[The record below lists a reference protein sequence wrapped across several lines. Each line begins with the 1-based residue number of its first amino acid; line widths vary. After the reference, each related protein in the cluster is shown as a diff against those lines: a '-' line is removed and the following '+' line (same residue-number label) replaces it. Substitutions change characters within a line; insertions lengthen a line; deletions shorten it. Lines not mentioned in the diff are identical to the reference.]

1 VKFTPVPQQALQ
13 MDDFASCILTGR
25 ETPIPGE
32 MGRDH
37 MAVIEAIYRSAAQGG
52 RRTEVARA

>member
-1 VKFTPVPQQALQ
+1 LDIPAVPQQSLQ

-25 ETPIPGE
+25 DSPVPGS

-37 MAVIEAIYRSAAQGG
+37 VAVIEAIYRSAADGG
-52 RRTEVARA
+52 RRTEVRRV